1 MGKKITRA
9 IKGSQIEQEMR
20 TKMAAVIKIAA
31 YRLFDR
37 VPRGG
42 VIDAEIDKLVE
53 ELFNIK

>member
-1 MGKKITRA
+1 MGKIVRT
-9 IKGSQIEQEMR
+9 IKGVQREQEMR
-20 TKMAAVIKIAA
+20 TKMAAVIKVAA